1 MVEKIVVAVNGGAES
16 EAALSWALQRA
27 KTGPVTL
34 DITTVIEMS
43 SAAPPDAEQTLRPLY
58 ERVLREAVQRAEAEA
73 PSATTSG
80 SIRRGTPRME
90 LLYASARADLLVVG
104 THEATGVFHGILPHQ
119 LAAAARCP
127 VVVVPAK
134 WKAPGGPVVVGANDD
149 DTSQVAID
157 VAALEA
163 KRLGRELLVVHTWHI
178 PAANLLGLI
187 GIGPDPHSTVGGKHQ
202 EILDRC
208 VARVREK
215 HPDLVVRAE
224 LLQGPA
230 ALELVNAA
238 ESADLI
244 VVGTHRRGAMP
255 GLLLGS
261 VTHDVLVNM
270 PCPVMVVPHPD
281 EEPLRVR
288 LDRASKKAAEE
299 GREPDLD
306 LY

>member
-1 MVEKIVVAVNGGAES
+1 MVERIVVAVNGGAES
-16 EAALSWALQRA
+16 DAALSWALARA
-27 KTGPVTL
+27 KTGQATL

-43 SAAPPDAEQTLRPLY
+43 SAAPVDAEQTLRPLY
-58 ERVLREAVQRAEAEA
+58 ERVLQEAVARAEAEA
-73 PSATTSG
+73 PSAATSG
-80 SIRRGTPRME
+80 SIRRGTPRLE

-134 WKAPGGPVVVGANDD
+134 WTSSGGPVVVGANDD
-149 DTSQVAID
+149 ETSQVALD
-157 VAALEA
+157 VAAREA
-163 KRLGRELLVVHTWHI
+163 ERLARELLVVHTWHI

-187 GIGPDPHSTVGGKHQ
+187 GIGPDPHSTVGVKHQ

-208 VARVREK
+208 VAGVAKK
-215 HPDLVVRAE
+215 HPDLPVRAQ

-238 ESADLI
+238 ESAELI
-244 VVGTHRRGAMP
+244 VVGTHRRGAVP

-288 LDRASKKAAEE
+288 LNRASERAAQE
-299 GREPDLD
+299 GEPDLD

>member
-1 MVEKIVVAVNGGAES
+1 MVEKIVVAINGGAES
-16 EAALSWALQRA
+16 EAALKWAIARA
-27 KTGPVTL
+27 KVSPVAL

-43 SAAPPDAEQTLRPLY
+43 GSAPPDAEQTLRPLY
-58 ERVLREAVQRAEAEA
+58 EKVLREAVQRAEAEV
-73 PSATTSG
+73 PSAAISG
-80 SIRRGTPRME
+80 SIRRGTPRTE

-119 LAAAARCP
+119 LAAAARCA

-134 WKAPGGPVVVGANDD
+134 WTAPGGPVVVGANDD
-149 DTSQVAID
+149 DTSQVALD
-157 VAALEA
+157 VAAREA
-163 KRLGRELLVVHTWHI
+163 ERLGRELLVVHSWHI
-178 PAANLLGLI
+178 PATNLLGRI
-187 GIGPDPHSTVGGKHQ
+187 GIGPDPHSTVGAKHQ

-208 VARVREK
+208 VARIAEK
-215 HPDLVVRAE
+215 HPDLTIRAE
-224 LLQGPA
+224 LHEGPA

-244 VVGTHRRGAMP
+244 VVGTHRRGAVP

-270 PCPVMVVPHPD
+270 PSAVMVVPHPD

-288 LDRASKKAAEE
+288 LDRASERGATE
-299 GREPDLD
+299 GQEPDLD

>member
-16 EAALSWALQRA
+16 DAALSWAIERA
-27 KTGPVTL
+27 KSAPAAL

-43 SAAPPDAEQTLRPLY
+43 NQAPPDAEQTLRPLY
-58 ERVLREAVQRAEAEA
+58 ERVVQDAVQRAEAEA
-73 PSATTSG
+73 PSVASSG
-80 SIRRGTPRME
+80 SIRRGTPRQE

-119 LAAAARCP
+119 LAAAARCA

-134 WKAPGGPVVVGANDD
+134 WTSQAGPVVVGANDD
-149 DTSQVAID
+149 DTSQVALD
-157 VAALEA
+157 VAAREA
-163 KRLGRELLVVHTWHI
+163 ERLGRELLVIHTWHI
-178 PAANLLGLI
+178 PAANLLGRI
-187 GIGPDPHSTVGGKHQ
+187 GIGPDPHSTVGVKHQ

-208 VARVREK
+208 VARIAER
-215 HPDLVVRAE
+215 HPNLPVRAQ
-224 LLQGPA
+224 LLEGPA

-244 VVGTHRRGAMP
+244 VVGTHRRGAVP

-288 LDRASKKAAEE
+288 LERASEKATAE

>member
-1 MVEKIVVAVNGGAES
+1 MVEKVVVAVNGGSES
-16 EAALSWALQRA
+16 DAALSWALARA
-27 KTGPVTL
+27 KTSPTAL
-34 DITTVIEMS
+34 EITTVIEMS

-58 ERVLREAVQRAEAEA
+58 EQVLRDAVQRAETVV
-73 PSATTSG
+73 PSVTTSG
-80 SIRRGTPRME
+80 SIRKGSPRTE
-90 LLYASARADLLVVG
+90 LLYASASADLLVVG

-127 VVVVPAK
+127 VAVVPAK
-134 WKAPGGPVVVGANDD
+134 WTASGGPVVVGANDD

-157 VAALEA
+157 VAAREA
-163 KRLGRELLVVHTWHI
+163 KRLGRELRVVHTWHI
-178 PAANLLGLI
+178 PASNLLGRI
-187 GIGPDPHSTVGGKHQ
+187 GIGPDPHSTVGAKHQ
-202 EILDRC
+202 EILDRS
-208 VARVREK
+208 VARVTESY
-215 HPDLVVRAE
+215 PDLTVRAS
-224 LLQGPA
+224 LLEGPA

-238 ESADLI
+238 ESADLV
-244 VVGTHRRGAMP
+244 VVGTHRRGAVP

-281 EEPLRVR
+281 EEPLHVR
-288 LDRASKKAAEE
+288 LDRASKEAAAE

>member
-1 MVEKIVVAVNGGAES
+1 MVERVVVAVNGGAES
-16 EAALSWALQRA
+16 DAALTWALQRA
-27 KTGPVTL
+27 GSVPVAL

-43 SAAPPDAEQTLRPLY
+43 STPPPDAEQTLRPLY
-58 ERVLREAVQRAEAEA
+58 ERVLREAVGRAEAEA

-80 SIRRGTPRME
+80 SVRRGSPRTE
-90 LLYASARADLLVVG
+90 LLYASAGADLLVVG

-127 VVVVPAK
+127 VVIVPAK
-134 WKAPGGPVVVGANDD
+134 WTSPGGPVVVGANDD
-149 DTSQVAID
+149 DTSQVALD
-157 VAALEA
+157 VAASEA
-163 KRLGRELLVVHTWHI
+163 ERLGRELLVVHTWHI

-187 GIGPDPHSTVGGKHQ
+187 GIGPDPHSTVGVKHQ

-208 VARVREK
+208 VARIAGR
-215 HPDLVVRAE
+215 HPGLAVRAE
-224 LLQGPA
+224 LREGPA
-230 ALELVNAA
+230 ALELVTAA
-238 ESADLI
+238 ETAELV
-244 VVGTHRRGAMP
+244 VVGTHRRGAVP

-288 LDRASKKAAEE
+288 LDRASERATAE

>member
-16 EAALSWALQRA
+16 EAALTWALARA
-27 KTGPVTL
+27 KTAPAAL

-43 SAAPPDAEQTLRPLY
+43 SSAPPDAEQTLRPLY
-58 ERVLREAVQRAEAEA
+58 EEVLREAVQRAEAEA
-73 PSATTSG
+73 PGVATTG
-80 SIRRGTPRME
+80 SIRRGTPRLE

-119 LAAAARCP
+119 LAAAARCA

-134 WKAPGGPVVVGANDD
+134 WRSTAGPVVAGANDD
-149 DTSQVAID
+149 ETSQVALD
-157 VAALEA
+157 VAAREA
-163 KRLGRELLVVHTWHI
+163 ERLGRELLVVHTWHI
-178 PAANLLGLI
+178 PATNLLGRI
-187 GIGPDPHSTVGGKHQ
+187 GIGPDPHSTVGVKHQ

-208 VARVREK
+208 VARISEK
-215 HPDLVVRAE
+215 HPDLTVRAQLIE
-224 LLQGPA
+224 GPA

-244 VVGTHRRGAMP
+244 VVGTHRRGAVP

-288 LDRASKKAAEE
+288 LDRASERATAE